1 MGQAGNKPLFDLDVA
16 LARKNLANA
25 WYAAVGA
32 GVVYLDQF
40 LLITL
45 LLGEEDSDNFDAAAR
60 KFLIRFM
67 KELKPPIE
75 QVKTVAEALWV
86 VGDSDAFPPTRNQAQ
101 SAMAD
106 LARQIREQ
114 VRP

>member
-1 MGQAGNKPLFDLDVA
+1 MGEAGHKPLFDLDTA
-16 LARKNLANA
+16 IARRDLPKA
-25 WYAAVGA
+25 WYAAAGA

-45 LLGEEDSDNFDAAAR
+45 LLGEEDSGSFDAAAR

-67 KELKPPIE
+67 KEIKPSIE
-75 QVKTVAEALWV
+75 QVKTVSEALWV